1 MMKKHKWFDRPIVG
15 MILALVITLFGVEI
29 IGYCLGKGLEAF
41 ITDDQIAS
49 SIGVIAVSFLWLG
62 VHCLWFKG
70 DIHHFFDTKGLLKY
84 LPLGWSMILL
94 PVLTLLFNV
103 IGGKQI
109 GHIFLAFVLA
119 LSAGISEEVIF
130 RVIPISV
137 AMRNVDKEKMIS
149 TTFFLTAICFG
160 LFHSLNVIVGANVGT
175 TILQVIYA
183 TGVGLTYAAIYM
195 RTGNLWVTMILHS
208 FTDFMGFLVMDIDK
222 TGGVMKEGS
231 NLTAIIYLLICAI
244 VFFVNAF
251 MIFKKEDQKEVPAVW
266 KKIWK

>member
-1 MMKKHKWFDRPIVG
+1 M
-15 MILALVITLFGVEI
+15 
-29 IGYCLGKGLEAF
+29 
-41 ITDDQIAS
+41 
-49 SIGVIAVSFLWLG
+49 
-62 VHCLWFKG
+62 
-70 DIHHFFDTKGLLKY
+70 
-84 LPLGWSMILL
+84 
-94 PVLTLLFNV
+94 
-103 IGGKQI
+103 
-109 GHIFLAFVLA
+109 
-119 LSAGISEEVIF
+119 
-130 RVIPISV
+130 
-137 AMRNVDKEKMIS
+137 
-149 TTFFLTAICFG
+149 
-160 LFHSLNVIVGANVGT
+160 NVIVGANVGT

-266 KKIWK
+266 KKFGNKKPLPIAMEFD